1 MEARKLKFIL
11 KKAGLRYH
19 EFADKIGKS
28 TPTVQRWISE
38 DQNIG
43 EIYALD
49 LEKMLT
55 SKIYAKLEL
64 EWEEYKKE
72 RRWR

>member
-1 MEARKLKFIL
+1 MESKKIKFIL
-11 KKAGLRYH
+11 KRAGLRYW
-19 EFADKIGKS
+19 EFAELIGKS

-38 DQNIG
+38 NQNIG
-43 EIYALD
+43 EIYVLD
-49 LEKMLT
+49 LEKKLT
-55 SKIYAKLEL
+55 SKIFAKLEV